1 MPRVS
6 RHLVSIRP
14 SIRTFGSERF
24 SPHSPFPHP
33 CYSQIPNPHPKILA
47 TSAPKI
53 LAAAEQAA
61 SATATMLTS
70 QPASVVAFSPYLP
83 STLCHFV
90 IVEPAVPLP
99 SLGATVLRHL
109 PVEPTATVVF
119 SWSQWSALPPT
130 ISSTAISSLLVAAAC
145 RLLHTSPIGILLLR
159 LALLWSLYSVP
170 NWLHGD
176 TNEKNKVLIQAG
188 R

>member
-1 MPRVS
+1 
-6 RHLVSIRP
+6 
-14 SIRTFGSERF
+14 
-24 SPHSPFPHP
+24 
-33 CYSQIPNPHPKILA
+33 
-47 TSAPKI
+47 
-53 LAAAEQAA
+53 
-61 SATATMLTS
+61 MLTS

-145 RLLHTSPIGILLLR
+145 RLLHTSPIVTNVYQQGSKLPQVFQVILSEEKNTFIR
-159 LALLWSLYSVP
+159 GNTICNYEHKLYS
-170 NWLHGD
+170 NYFS
-176 TNEKNKVLIQAG
+176 NCLISLG
-188 R
+188 